1 MWCRSCRIAGCSTGI
16 ITASPCANIWAL
28 RHNTEPTR
36 ALRSDVNN
44 YRQAHIHRKDMDMK
58 IGIIGAG
65 NIGATIAK
73 KLAGAGHTVKLAGSK
88 GPEDIREKAEEIGT
102 IPVAAEDAVEDVEAI
117 ILSIP
122 FAQIPNIAGLFAHLP
137 ADVVVIDTGNYYP
150 FRDGNIAV
158 IDEGKPESVW
168 SSEQLG
174 RPVIKAFNALLAETL
189 TNGGTPEGT
198 VNRIAIPVAGDDARG
213 KAIAS
218 KLVNETGFDALD
230 AGDLANSWRQQPG
243 TPAYCTELALPELR
257 DALSKANQA
266 SAPKNRDVLIK
277 SFMEETSPLSH
288 GQIVARNR
296 EVTAPK

>member
-1 MWCRSCRIAGCSTGI
+1 
-16 ITASPCANIWAL
+16 
-28 RHNTEPTR
+28 
-36 ALRSDVNN
+36 
-44 YRQAHIHRKDMDMK
+44 MK

-73 KLAGAGHTVKLAGSK
+73 KLAAAGHTVKLAGSK

-102 IPVAAEDAVEDVEAI
+102 IPVAAQDAVKDVEAI

-122 FAQIPNIAGLFAHLP
+122 FAQIPNVAGLFAQVP
-137 ADVVVIDTGNYYP
+137 ADVIVIDTGNYYP
-150 FRDGNIAV
+150 FRDGNIAE
-158 IDEGKPESVW
+158 IDEGKPESIW
-168 SSEQLG
+168 ASEQLG

-189 TNGGTPEGT
+189 TNGGAEEGT

-230 AGDLANSWRQQPG
+230 AGDLAHSWRQQPG
-243 TPAYCTELALPELR
+243 TPAYCTELTLPELI
-257 DALSKANQA
+257 DALSKADKA
-266 SAPKNRDVLIK
+266 SAPKNRDALIK